1 MPISGVSI
9 ELINTL
15 FIAGTNCHY
24 MYMYVPCRNAYL
36 FILCSMCSLVHH
48 KYLRTKANNH
58 PHVELIAAPKYV
70 CGVCICKCV

>member
-24 MYMYVPCRNAYL
+24 MYIYALPQRVYL
-36 FILCSMCSLVHH
+36 FILCSLVYH

-70 CGVCICKCV
+70 CICKCV